1 MRRGLLITSLS
12 SLFSSKKNVAI
23 IIIVILIVIGGF
35 LGVMALTNPDIK
47 ITPLHNEGGHY
58 VHPAGEYWNDYFE
71 YRMYA
76 NITGL
81 PNDGNGYYCT
91 CSFYNAESGEII
103 NQSKVSLDGYSSKDP
118 NKEACGILRWHTYHN
133 ISKVEISVYN
143 NTGGL
148 VTYTT
153 YNWDNNPALIGN
165 ITDSVYSKFY

>member
-1 MRRGLLITSLS
+1 MRRGFFSSSLS
-12 SLFSSKKNVAI
+12 PIFKSKKNVAI

-35 LGVMALTNPDIK
+35 LAIMEFSNPNIK
-47 ITPLHNEGGHY
+47 ITPLRNDGGQFL
-58 VHPAGEYWNDYFE
+58 HPAGEYWNDYFE

-81 PNDGNGYYCT
+81 PNDGEGYYCI
-91 CSFYNAESGEII
+91 CSFYSQSSQEIL
-103 NQSKVSLDGYSSKDP
+103 NQSNVSLSGYSLKDP
-118 NKEACGILRWHTYHN
+118 NKDYCGVLRWYTYN
-133 ISKVEISVYN
+133 NLSKVEISVYN